1 MTQPILYIAL
11 PLLAAFFAGLTGKRY
26 GKIPATVMILALAGT
41 FLLSAYYVSAFLLG
55 IRQPFTAS
63 TAGSLP
69 PFSIAFRMDLP
80 EALTLLI
87 INCLGLLGLS
97 AMKTTFRQKG
107 TLSAVTYLLYFM
119 ALNGII
125 LTRDLFNYFVFIEI
139 SSVALAGMVLFKGSG
154 RCLRAGF
161 SWMMATGVISIFLIL
176 SAILIYIRTGAL
188 DVDSILYSDPLVLFS
203 GSAGAFFLFLA
214 LVFELKPFPA
224 NGWALDVYENAS
236 PAVSAVFSGAGMT
249 AGLFALYKF
258 LPVIGD
264 RWLFPLT
271 IIGLMTFVFS
281 NVLALKQSAVNRML
295 GYSSV
300 GQAGLIASVFGMGV
314 LSQQEMFFI
323 AASLMAVHALAKAG
337 LFWLSHHTGFTSV
350 HEWADIRQK
359 PLFVFLLGFYVFAL
373 LGLPPFPSFF
383 AKWSLITALASGPQ
397 GWMMAAILLGSLLEA
412 AWMVRWFGYAVKGEG
427 QTKAEIQKI
436 PPAYSMIP
444 ALLLLGLIPL
454 LNMSR
459 FAFLLTHN
467 RIPLLFIAGFFLLDF
482 IPARVKNTF
491 MIGGLGLYFYSLYP
505 TLTEF
510 RLIFAIVFLVGGM
523 ILLLAG
529 YHHKGRRAG
538 FYPSSALMY
547 SGLAGLLT
555 AGTTLEFFFWW
566 ELMTL
571 GSYFLILRGKKSL
584 SHALS
589 YFLFS
594 MGGAYAMLS
603 GFGLLAAANQGSLAL
618 ETLSSGGPFQSVI
631 FILLALGFLTKTA
644 AVPLHIWLPGA
655 HSEAESD
662 VSPVVS
668 AVLLKAGVFGLIL
681 LMSGMGPQSLGGV
694 NLYAALGW
702 LGAITAL
709 IGNLSAIFEEDAKR
723 LLAYSSVGQLGY
735 VLFALAMMNHLGWLT
750 ATVFALNHFLF
761 KALLFLAIGG
771 VVMRVKTRNM
781 YEMGG
786 LIKKMPISFIS
797 VMIGIIALSGVPPL
811 TGFAGKWL
819 SYNATVLSGWY
830 LQGVIISFAGLVA
843 FLYCFR
849 LIYAIF
855 LGQLKDHH
863 RQVKEA
869 PFWMMV
875 PQIILMGIILFLST
889 VPNVALKPVGAFL
902 TRYFPEHALVWD
914 GPLARS
920 LYGYWNGY
928 MIMLV
933 TGVVF
938 AVVFFWLFFINRKAV
953 KIKQFNIVYAAER
966 PSRPELTHF
975 AYNFFAPYRKAL
987 GFLVAP
993 VGMDFWNRLSEGTH
1007 ATAGFIAR
1015 LFSGNGQSYVIHQI
1029 LFAVLVFFLV
1039 LGGIQ

>member
-1 MTQPILYIAL
+1 MTQPILFIAL
-11 PLLAAFFAGLTGKRY
+11 PLLATFFTGLTGKRY
-26 GKIPATVMILALAGT
+26 GKFQSAVMNLALAGT
-41 FLLSAYYVSAFLLG
+41 VLISAYYVSAFVSG
-55 IRQPFTAS
+55 TRQPYTAS

-69 PFSIAFRMDLP
+69 PFSIAFRMALP
-80 EALTLLI
+80 EALTLLL
-87 INCLGLLGLS
+87 INGLGLLGLS
-97 AMKTTFRQKG
+97 ALKTTFRQKG

-119 ALNGII
+119 ALNGIV

-139 SSVALAGMVLFKGSG
+139 SSVALAGMVLFKESG
-154 RCLRAGF
+154 RCLKAGF

-176 SAILIYIRTGAL
+176 SAILIYVRTGAL
-188 DVDSILYSDPLVLFS
+188 DIDNILLTDPLVLYS

-214 LVFELKPFPA
+214 LIFELKPFPA

-236 PAVSAVFSGAGMT
+236 PAVSAVFSGAGIT

-258 LPVIGD
+258 LPIVGN
-264 RWLFPLT
+264 RWLFPLI
-271 IIGLMTFVFS
+271 IIGLVTFLFS
-281 NVLALKQSAVNRML
+281 NILALKQHIVNRML

-300 GQAGLIASVFGMGV
+300 GQAGLIAAVFGMGV
-314 LSQQEMFFI
+314 LSKEDMFFI
-323 AASLMAVHALAKAG
+323 AASLMAVHALAKGG
-337 LFWLSHHTGFTSV
+337 LFWLSHHTGYTSV
-350 HEWADIRQK
+350 YEWAGIRHK
-359 PLFVFLLGFYVFAL
+359 PLFIFLLGFYIFAL
-373 LGLPPFPSFF
+373 LGFPPFPSFF
-383 AKWSLITALASGPQ
+383 AKWSLISALAAGPY

-412 AWMVRWFGYAVKGEG
+412 AWMIRWFGFAVKGNE
-427 QTKAEIQKI
+427 QTANEIQKT
-436 PPAYSMIP
+436 PPVYTLVP
-444 ALLLLGLIPL
+444 ALLLLGLILL
-454 LNMSR
+454 LNRSR
-459 FAFLLTHN
+459 FAFILTN
-467 RIPLLFIAGFFLLDF
+467 AWIPLLFITGFFLLDF
-482 IPARVKNTF
+482 LPARVKNTF
-491 MIGGLGLYFYSLYP
+491 MIGGLGLYFYFLYP

-510 RLIFAIVFLVGGM
+510 RLIFAIIFLLGGM

-529 YHHKGRRAG
+529 YHYKGRRIG

-547 SGLAGLLT
+547 SGLVGLLT
-555 AGTTLEFFFWW
+555 AGTTVEFFFWW

-584 SHALS
+584 PHALS

-594 MGGAYAMLS
+594 MGGAYTMLS

-618 ETLSSGGPFQSVI
+618 ETLSSGGPFQAVI

-644 AVPLHIWLPGA
+644 TVPLHIWLPGA

-681 LMSGMGPQSLGGV
+681 LMAGMGPQSLGRV
-694 NLYAALGW
+694 NLYTALGW

-723 LLAYSSVGQLGY
+723 LLAYSSIGQLGY

-750 ATVFALNHFLF
+750 ATVFALNHFLI

-786 LIKKMPISFIS
+786 LIKRMPLSFIS

-830 LQGVIISFAGLVA
+830 FQGVIINFAGLVT

-849 LIYAIF
+849 LIFTIF
-855 LGQLKDHH
+855 LGQLKDQH

-875 PQIILMGIILFLST
+875 PQIILMGVILFIST
-889 VPNVALKPVGAFL
+889 VPNVALKPVGTFL

-914 GPLARS
+914 GPMARS

-938 AVVFFWLFFINRKAV
+938 AAVFFWLFFINRKAV
-953 KIKQFNIVYAAER
+953 KIKQFNIVFAGER

-975 AYNFFAPYRKAL
+975 AYNFFAPYQKAL

-993 VGMDFWNRLSEGTH
+993 VSTDFWNRLSEGTH
-1007 ATAGFIAR
+1007 AIAGFIAR

-1039 LGGIQ
+1039 LGGI